1 LRRLITPVLLEAL
14 ASLDEEIGLS
24 KNLRKVVPIKLIAV
38 GGYVSVTYFRN
49 REATE
54 DVDYILDPTIENQA
68 KVDEKLQRAIERVA
82 KSKKLTPDWINDKVA
97 QFAVGTTRL
106 PLFQESIAQDIV
118 LFKGKNLIIY
128 AAKWEWSL
136 ARKLK
141 RIGSTNRVIDIDD
154 AVAILHEINQRN
166 KTPMNRQVAKEFN
179 TLVYSPIEDHVL
191 DKVAESYKM
200 KYGEDGLE

>member
-1 LRRLITPVLLEAL
+1 M
-14 ASLDEEIGLS
+14 
-24 KNLRKVVPIKLIAV
+24 
-38 GGYVSVTYFRN
+38 SVTYFRN

-68 KVDEKLQRAIERVA
+68 KAEEKLQRAIERVA

-97 QFAVGTTRL
+97 QFAIGATRL

-154 AVAILHEINQRN
+154 AVAILHEINRRN
-166 KTPMNRQVAKEFN
+166 KTPMSRQVAKEFN
-179 TLVYSPIEDHVL
+179 AIVYSPIEDHVL
-191 DKVAESYKM
+191 DEVARSYKM
-200 KYGEDGLE
+200 KYGEDGLV